1 MLRTLKGS
9 KNTLPAFVAS
19 ETENGSQRNNCQSSH
34 KACFSPLFFSV
45 FTCIEFNYCV
55 RRLSS
60 LWAEAS
66 CLFLKNIQ
74 LRMPRKRRR
83 LGLVEAAF
91 CYVTCCHIQGGRK
104 INWQLNDTPCE
115 DDRRHLV
122 AQEEVG
128 SEGLCN
134 EGLMTIHKRFS
145 VR

>member
-1 MLRTLKGS
+1 M
-9 KNTLPAFVAS
+9 AS

-34 KACFSPLFFSV
+34 KDVFSSSSSSLLSV
-45 FTCIEFNYCV
+45 FSCIEFNYCV

-60 LWAEAS
+60 LWVEAS
-66 CLFLKNIQ
+66 CLFFEEYSEAVQDAKNMWPPKAGRGCI
-74 LRMPRKRRR
+74 LLCDM
-83 LGLVEAAF
+83 LS
-91 CYVTCCHIQGGRK
+91 YTGGRK

-115 DDRRHLV
+115 DDKRHLV